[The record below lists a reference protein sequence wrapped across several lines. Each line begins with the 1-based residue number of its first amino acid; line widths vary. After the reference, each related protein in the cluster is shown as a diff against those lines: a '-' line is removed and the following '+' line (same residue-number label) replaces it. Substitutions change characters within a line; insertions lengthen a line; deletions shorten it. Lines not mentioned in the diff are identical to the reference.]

1 MESIRSS
8 SYTGETSGTGFTGA
22 VDNSILDSQDFLNL
36 MITQMQNQDFTN
48 PMDDS
53 QMISTMS
60 DFSNMQMMQEMAS
73 YSQTNFALSLVGREV
88 TATRASST
96 SGYIDVITGVVDQM
110 AMVDGEYYVFMGDER
125 FTLDQVTSLGAVPQ
139 QEVPSIEDW
148 TETLKEIVE
157 DIIEAGKVQ
166 PETETETDTDN
177 TTDGGEDSSEDET
190 DTTEQTTP

>member
-1 MESIRSS
+1 MEGIRSS

-110 AMVDGEYYVFMGDER
+110 AMVDGTYYVFMGEER
-125 FTLDQVTSLGAVPQ
+125 FTLDQVTALGAIPQ

-148 TETLKEIVE
+148 TEALKDIVE
-157 DIIEAGKVQ
+157 DIIEATNGNNNANNDSD
-166 PETETETDTDN
+166 ETTEG
-177 TTDGGEDSSEDET
+177 TTEDSTEGTTED
-190 DTTEQTTP
+190 TEQTTP